1 MQNNE
6 ILIIYNFFNFVF
18 TFLFL
23 GISLL
28 YLIALTY
35 SYIFNKKDNEGIN
48 LFNISV
54 LKYYVLSIVW
64 VITVYFFN
72 R

>member
-28 YLIALTY
+28 YLIAFIY
-35 SYIFNKKDNEGIN
+35 SYIFSKKGDENIN
-48 LFNISV
+48 LFNISII
-54 LKYYVLSIVW
+54 KYYILSIIW